1 MKLNSSCPDVV
12 AGERRKDPSLGNGV
26 AFRMIRW
33 YQVLIPIMPYLNER
47 RHGVLSLEVIL
58 PEWLQE
64 VSKWELIRIPK

>member
-1 MKLNSSCPDVV
+1 MQLNGRCPDVV
-12 AGERRKDPSLGNGV
+12 AGERRKDPSLGNRV

-47 RHGVLSLEVIL
+47 GQGVLSLEVIL

-64 VSKWELIRIPK
+64 VSKWELIWIPE